1 MFKKRKQ
8 QSVGALRQKTE
19 ALTDGCGEKE
29 EEEEEESILP
39 KKVAATTGSNK
50 NAGGENEIVS
60 TTAVFESSRVLMP
73 QTYAG
78 DATYTSEIDTA
89 TDRDARAILERSI
102 ALNNDGTLDSEP
114 NVYRGQAAYKSFVRK
129 DMAQVG
135 ANKVTGT
142 QGPIRAPSFVR
153 STCRFDYQPDVCKDY
168 KETGFCGYG
177 DNCKFMHDRGDYK
190 SGWQL
195 EKEWD
200 QQQAKKKK
208 KLEES
213 IKKFEDDER
222 GGDEGGGGEGGGN
235 GDDEEEDYE
244 IKDGD
249 DLPFAC
255 HICRGDFVNPI
266 VTLCGHY
273 FCSKCALEANKKS
286 PKCAICDKQTFAVF
300 NRATKLVKKLQTLK
314 KT

>member
-8 QSVGALRQKTE
+8 PNTGSLRQKSD
-19 ALTDGCGEKE
+19 APDDGEIE
-29 EEEEEESILP
+29 TSILP
-39 KKVAATTGSNK
+39 TK
-50 NAGGENEIVS
+50 S
-60 TTAVFESSRVLMP
+60 TTAPGRDIAHKDNDSSDDIVTTTAVYESSRVLMP

-78 DATYTSEIDTA
+78 GATHTSEIDTE
-89 TDRDARAILERSI
+89 TDRDARAILERAI
-102 ALNNDGTLDSEP
+102 TLNNNGTLDSEP
-114 NVYRGQAAYKSFVRK
+114 NVYRGQAAYKTFVHK

-200 QQQAKKKK
+200 MQQAKKKK
-208 KLEES
+208 RLEES
-213 IKKFEDDER
+213 IKKFGDDEGVNDEGAD
-222 GGDEGGGGEGGGN
+222 GGDE
-235 GDDEEEDYE
+235 DEENYE

-255 HICRGDFVNPI
+255 FICRGDFVNPI

-286 PKCAICDKQTFAVF
+286 SKCVICDKQTFAVF
-300 NRATKLVKKLQTLK
+300 NRATKLLK
-314 KT
+314 KINEMKKA